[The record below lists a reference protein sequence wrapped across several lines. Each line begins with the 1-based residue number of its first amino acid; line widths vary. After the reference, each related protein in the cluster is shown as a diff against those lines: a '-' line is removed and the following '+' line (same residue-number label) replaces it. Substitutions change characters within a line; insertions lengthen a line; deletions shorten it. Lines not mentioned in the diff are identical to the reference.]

1 MSSLFSI
8 FNKGVHYGIY
18 FSIFLS
24 PFVPKRYMYFYLGF
38 QLITVYHWYLFNG
51 QCVIT
56 LFQNKLDNTNTTLT
70 GHIFQYFQL
79 PLYTYDIIYHTSLL
93 YSFYRLN
100 APIEGVLNTII
111 ILSLNNLIYNH
122 YSFKW

>member
-1 MSSLFSI
+1 MTLFSI
-8 FNKGVHYGIY
+8 LNKSMHYGIY

-24 PFVPKRYMYFYLGF
+24 PYVPKKYMYYYLTF
-38 QLITVYHWYLFNG
+38 QLVIVYHMYLFNG
-51 QCVIT
+51 QCVLT

-70 GHIFQYFQL
+70 GHIFQYFNL

-100 APIEGVLNTII
+100 MPIEGVLNTII
-111 ILSLNNLIYNH
+111 ILSLNNLVYNQ

>member
-1 MSSLFSI
+1 MTLFSI
-8 FNKGVHYGIY
+8 LNKSMHYGIY

-24 PFVPKRYMYFYLGF
+24 PFVPLNYMYLYLGF

-51 QCVIT
+51 QCVLT
-56 LFQNKLDNTNTTLT
+56 LFQNTLDNTNTTLT
-70 GHIFQYFQL
+70 GHIFQYFNL

-100 APIEGVLNTII
+100 IFQKVFKQIQQIFISLVQQIFVLI
-111 ILSLNNLIYNH
+111 
-122 YSFKW
+122 F